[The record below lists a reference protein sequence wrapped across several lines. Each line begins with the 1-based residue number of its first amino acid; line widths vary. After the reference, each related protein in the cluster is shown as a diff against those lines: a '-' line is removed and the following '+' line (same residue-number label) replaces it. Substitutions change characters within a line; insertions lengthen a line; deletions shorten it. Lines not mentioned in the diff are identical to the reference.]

1 MKIFLKMSS
10 GQIIEID
17 SRDLSEIQKSI
28 KESKSW
34 IQLGSKNFIIN
45 VNCIETIV
53 QNNNSFKS
61 DIR

>member
-53 QNNNSFKS
+53 KNNNSFKS